1 MDAWWS
7 FWCPKLTPFELNHFG
22 IKKTLWNEIFQI
34 LYLMTWNG
42 SREES
47 RKRSKTRIKILIL
60 RGYQTRIQIWIKKKN
75 FLGVPTGISK
85 KGSSVREVSCEG
97 FIVIMAGT
105 HKQGSKWDIDGDHN
119 VILKMDQEKEP
130 QGYSKHNASQN
141 NSLLTSFSKDNNCV
155 NLLTRNIRITSWPW
169 TLI

>member
-1 MDAWWS
+1 MPGDHFDVLWIES
-7 FWCPKLTPFELNHFG
+7 FWH
-22 IKKTLWNEIFQI
+22 KKKLWNEIFHI

-47 RKRSKTRIKILIL
+47 RKRSKTRIKRLIL

-85 KGSSVREVSCEG
+85 KGSSVRKDSCKG
-97 FIVIMAGT
+97 FIEIMAGT
-105 HKQGSKWDIDGDHN
+105 HIQGSKWDLDGDRN
-119 VILKMDQEKEP
+119 VILKIDQEKEP

-155 NLLTRNIRITSWPW
+155 NLLTRNIRITFWPW
-169 TLI
+169 TLIWERFF